1 MPYTR
6 TKVGPAVARLRRR
19 LAVGLFLDVYPRW
32 AATALVCAGTVAVI
46 CRLFVAGA
54 AAVLPW
60 LWLAPMLVLPP
71 VFVVCYR
78 RAYTPDQV
86 AAIADSLAG
95 GDGLLLTLN
104 EIADARWIS
113 ALENGARGFEL
124 PRWRLMPAIRVVVPL
139 VLFLAIALFL
149 PQRVPESAAGVLAQE
164 VAANLTA
171 ALVELKKQDLV
182 TPAEEERIEEEI
194 ERIQRTAEKRV
205 DASTWEAADA
215 LREKLA
221 AGVSEKQDAVK
232 WAEQSLARYTA
243 AMQAGGPA
251 DPSAAASATELASA
265 LDKVAAAGMLAGA
278 SPELKAMLGGGK
290 TPIDAATLAKLTAAL
305 GEQLREA
312 RERLGEAR
320 QGQSTFGRFDPSEYA
335 ISKDDGPD
343 GDGDPGRGGINRG
356 RGDADLTWGRETER
370 LDKFKSKPLPPGA
383 PRSPDDWAPVVVLP
397 GAPQEGAVLS
407 AQSTGR
413 QYAAAAGQGAWRRS
427 LAPRHQ
433 SAVKKYFETGK
444 PKHAGGGF

>member
-1 MPYTR
+1 
-6 TKVGPAVARLRRR
+6 L
-19 LAVGLFLDVYPRW
+19 LEIYPVW
-32 AATALVCAGTVAVI
+32 AGTALVCAGTVAVI
-46 CRLFVAGA
+46 CRLFVADA
-54 AAVLPW
+54 APLLPW
-60 LWLAPMLVLPP
+60 LWLAPLLVLAP
-71 VFVVCYR
+71 VLIACYR

-86 AAIADSLAG
+86 TAIADSLAG
-95 GDGLLLTLN
+95 GDGLLLTLT
-104 EIADARWIS
+104 EVQDARWTPR
-113 ALENGARGFEL
+113 LEERAGRFQL
-124 PRWRLMPAIRVVVPL
+124 PRWRVMPAIRVLVPSA
-139 VLFLAIALFL
+139 LFLAIALL
-149 PQRVPESAAGVLAQE
+149 VPQRVPEAPAAGVLAKE

-182 TPAEEERIEEEI
+182 TPEEEERIEEEI
-194 ERIQRTAEKRV
+194 ERIQRSAEKRV

-251 DPSAAASATELASA
+251 DPSAAASATELAAA
-265 LDKVAAAGMLAGA
+265 LDKLAAAGMLDGA

-290 TPIDAATLAKLTAAL
+290 TPVDAATLANMAAAL
-305 GEQLREA
+305 GERLREA
-312 RERLGEAR
+312 RERLAEAR
-320 QGQSTFGRFDPSEYA
+320 KGQGGFGRFDPEEYA
-335 ISKDDGPD
+335 ISKEDGPD
-343 GDGDPGRGGINRG
+343 RDGDPGRGGLNRG
-356 RGDADLTWGRETER
+356 RADADLTWGQETER
-370 LDKFKSKPLPPGA
+370 IDKFKSKPLPPGA

-397 GAPQEGAVLS
+397 GAPQEAAVLS
-407 AQSTGR
+407 TQSTGR

-433 SAVKKYFETGK
+433 SAVKKYFETSK